1 MVLETDNKKGE
12 SKEKFRRRSS
22 FPMRSE
28 TPLRFSTTLSLQ
40 ILRDVNNVCEGLPQ
54 ESLKESIPVIE
65 VPISHSPTKSDGSNN
80 ESGYSEYSSPSR
92 ITKSATFTVQAMD
105 IDSFIPHPKIPESQP
120 ENLPESQNDEKDG
133 NKIVETPSEG
143 K

>member
-40 ILRDVNNVCEGLPQ
+40 ILRNVNKVCEGLPQ
-54 ESLKESIPVIE
+54 ESLPVIE

-105 IDSFIPHPKIPESQP
+105 IDSFIHHPKSLESQP

-133 NKIVETPSEG
+133 NKIMETTSEG